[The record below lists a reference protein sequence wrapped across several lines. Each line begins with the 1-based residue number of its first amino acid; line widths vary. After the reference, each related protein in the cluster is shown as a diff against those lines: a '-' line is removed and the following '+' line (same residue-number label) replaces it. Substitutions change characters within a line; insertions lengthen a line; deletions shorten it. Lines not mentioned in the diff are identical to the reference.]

1 MIKLSSLLEH
11 ILDHPMKG
19 EAIQEAKRLERIDE
33 CGQLTHLE
41 ITPDVSNTE
50 LKPLK
55 FDDREDSCVFIE
67 VDKHGYCRES
77 LRICSKQRAIDT
89 VKNGYSIVQVM
100 QPDPNDSCPTQCVY
114 TPEREHEWVIFNPDF
129 VHDGICWAEQDKYG
143 DILWNNVPYD
153 ADTIRFS
160 SAVKAQEYITTHNIT
175 NAFPW
180 AIPKLS
186 EK

>member
-11 ILDHPMKG
+11 ILDHPLKG

-41 ITPDVSNTE
+41 ITPNCTDTE
-50 LKPLK
+50 
-55 FDDREDSCVFIE
+55 
-67 VDKHGYCRES
+67 
-77 LRICSKQRAIDT
+77 DT
-89 VKNGYSIVQVM
+89 NG
-100 QPDPNDSCPTQCVY
+100 NCPTQCVY

-129 VHDGICWAEQDKYG
+129 VHDGICWAEQSKYG
-143 DILWNNVPYD
+143 EILWNNVPYD
-153 ADTIRFS
+153 VDTLRFPS
-160 SAVKAQEYITTHNIT
+160 EAHAQAYITTHNIT

-180 AIPKLS
+180 AVPKLS